1 MLGANCAEKGLAR
14 RARGLRR
21 PIRPLGIQAPVTSAE
36 LILPASALQQNWM
49 IDLDSCYN
57 RVTYEGYRPLSR
69 SQDALQRLAATG
81 PER

>member
-21 PIRPLGIQAPVTSAE
+21 PIRPLGIQTPVTSAE

-49 IDLDSCYN
+49 IELGF
-57 RVTYEGYRPLSR
+57 VL
-69 SQDALQRLAATG
+69 
-81 PER
+81 